1 MSRTRFYRGFLSH
14 CCHLYF
20 LPFSS
25 VFIVDFEQV
34 NILWALFYGLQHNE
48 KLLVHVFSCQ
58 FLMLQMLLDM
68 NLDMYLKPS

>member
-1 MSRTRFYRGFLSH
+1 MSTYLYGAFDCMLLCHVHVYRGFLSH

-34 NILWALFYGLQHNE
+34 NILWA
-48 KLLVHVFSCQ
+48 FS
-58 FLMLQMLLDM
+58 
-68 NLDMYLKPS
+68 